1 MQRHT
6 TVHVEMACTVLV
18 GGEGDHILA
27 KGTPAGAYQCKQRR
41 QGAKDGVVPHYG
53 FLAVRAP
60 GTSIQHQLQ
69 LAGCRAVAT
78 GTLQA
83 YTSSFNCQVAAK

>member
-6 TVHVEMACTVLV
+6 SVHVEMACTVLV

-27 KGTPAGAYQCKQRR
+27 KGTPTRAYQSKQRR

-53 FLAVRAP
+53 FLAVHAP
-60 GTSIQHQLQ
+60 GTSTQEKLQ

-83 YTSSFNCQVAAK
+83 YTSSFKCQVAGK

>member
-1 MQRHT
+1 VQRHT
-6 TVHVEMACTVLV
+6 IVHVEMACTVLV

-41 QGAKDGVVPHYG
+41 QGPKDGVVPHYG

-83 YTSSFNCQVAAK
+83 YTSSFNCQVAGK